1 MEQYIVKNGFPP
13 MTGDNPKILILGTLP
28 GDESLRVGQYY
39 ANPRNM
45 FWEIMQSALGTTMS
59 LDYRS
64 RCQTLKNHGIA
75 LWDVFTSVVRD
86 GSLDSS
92 IISSEHNDLEGF
104 INEHP
109 SICTIVLNGGKAYK
123 AFRKYCKLHPT
134 MRRDITTLPFTS
146 TSRLSL
152 TAGWTVEKIK
162 EQWRGIL
169 L

>member
-1 MEQYIVKNGFPP
+1 MDQYIVKNGFPP

-45 FWEIMQSALGTTMS
+45 FWDIMETVLGTPMG
-59 LDYRS
+59 LGYDS
-64 RCQTLKNHGIA
+64 RCRTLKKHGIA
-75 LWDVFTSVVRD
+75 LWDVFMSAIRD

-92 IISSEHNDLEGF
+92 ITSSEYNDLEEF

-109 SICTIVLNGGKAYK
+109 SISTIVLNGGKAYK
-123 AFRKYCKLHPT
+123 AFRKYCRLHPT
-134 MRRDITTLPFTS
+134 MRKDITILPYTS

-152 TAGWTVEKIK
+152 TAGWTVEAIE